1 MNNRK
6 AKAVRKLVY
15 NGVAPNPRYVRVKS
29 KVEGRTNPILNVGDM
44 ERVTDSSTG
53 NSREIP
59 RRRIYRHLK
68 KIARGIPINKLKRV
82 FLNENSKSSD
92 SLRTSSTD

>member
-1 MNNRK
+1 MNGRK
-6 AKAVRKLVY
+6 AKAIRKLVY
-15 NGVAPNPRYVRVKS
+15 NGVAPIPRYVRVKS
-29 KVEGRTNPILNVGDM
+29 DVVGRTNPILNVGDM

-68 KIARGIPINKLKRV
+68 KISKGLKIKDLQRI
-82 FLNENSKSSD
+82 FLNEKIKNADNS
-92 SLRTSSTD
+92 RAIHTS

>member
-1 MNNRK
+1 MNGRK

-15 NGVAPNPRYVRVKS
+15 NGVATNPRYVRVKS
-29 KVEGRTNPILNVGDM
+29 DVVGRTNPILNVGDM
-44 ERVTDSSTG
+44 EKVTDSSTG

-68 KIARGIPINKLKRV
+68 KIAKGIPINQLKRV
-82 FLNENSKSSD
+82 FLNENSQSVD
-92 SLRTSSTD
+92 SVRPSRTN